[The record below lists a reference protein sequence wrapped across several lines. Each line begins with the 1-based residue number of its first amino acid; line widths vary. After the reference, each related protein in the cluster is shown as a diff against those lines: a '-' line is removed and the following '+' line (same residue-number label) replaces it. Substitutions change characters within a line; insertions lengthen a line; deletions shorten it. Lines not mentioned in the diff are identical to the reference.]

1 MLLVS
6 DNDYPTLDAAVAN
19 HPSFLSVPDEVK
31 AVTKPTLIQ
40 IGDSDAMM
48 GIDQVKQSEEIFS
61 GKSNCE
67 VKVFPGAAHGC
78 RSIPLCELAAAVDT
92 VRALPSQSPFEVIS
106 PTTRRESRRK
116 MPPRAVSN
124 SFKSI
129 WLKKSDARWYIPT
142 HLTLDHREGDM

>member
-19 HPSFLSVPDEVK
+19 HPSFLAVPDEVK

-40 IGDSDAMM
+40 VGDSDAMM
-48 GIDQVKQSEEIFS
+48 GMEQVKQSEEIFS

-78 RSIPLCELAAAVDT
+78 KLTSLHASPAAVDIVYT
-92 VRALPSQSPFEVIS
+92 LPSKSPFEVILPS
-106 PTTRRESRRK
+106 TRRESRRK

-124 SFKSI
+124 SSRSI
-129 WLKKSDARWYIPT
+129 WLKTAMLGGIFLPI
-142 HLTLDHREGDM
+142 